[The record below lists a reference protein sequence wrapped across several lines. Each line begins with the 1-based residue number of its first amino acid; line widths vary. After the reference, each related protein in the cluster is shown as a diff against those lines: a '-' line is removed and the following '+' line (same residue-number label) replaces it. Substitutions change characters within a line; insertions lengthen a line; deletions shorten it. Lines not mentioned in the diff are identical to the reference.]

1 MAAQD
6 REIFEIVLGTIMTQ
20 SAILDFLIKQGVIE
34 SAPLTRA
41 FGRTPRCLGEKRL
54 AEFAF
59 RDRHALFNCSRTS
72 TAEAPWA
79 AKLAS
84 RGKFLRKIASAEL
97 SILKTSILHHGGQ
110 PNILARDRPR
120 YFFEIGFTLVLV
132 APGTHIRL

>member
-1 MAAQD
+1 
-6 REIFEIVLGTIMTQ
+6 
-20 SAILDFLIKQGVIE
+20 
-34 SAPLTRA
+34 
-41 FGRTPRCLGEKRL
+41 L
-54 AEFAF
+54 AERRVAWEKNASPNSLFAIDTLSSIVAG
-59 RDRHALFNCSRTS
+59 RQPPRP
-72 TAEAPWA
+72 PWA